1 MATTQEAV
9 VQYSLEPLAVEL
21 REIPVPEIGDHDV
34 LLQVGA
40 VSVCGSD
47 VHQFHAT
54 HSWAVNVPVVLGHE
68 FCGTVAKAGRAVR
81 GVKEGDRVVSETA
94 AVICGTC
101 LMCRTG
107 RYNLCPT
114 RKGFGYG
121 VNGAMASYVATP
133 ARCLHAIPDSLPFE
147 YACLCEPHAVA
158 YQSMCVNSTIH
169 PGDMV
174 VVFGPGPIG
183 LLCTRMAALAGANPL
198 IVVGLTQDA
207 PRLEAAR
214 ALGATHTVDVSTG
227 TLDDLVRSLDPL
239 GADLVCEASGA
250 SRPLDAALKLV
261 KPGGQVTKV
270 GWSPD
275 TIPIDINPLVGK
287 AVTLQGSFSHNY
299 PVWERVIHL
308 LATGMAKPEIVVGLR
323 SGLAGW
329 RRAFDAMHD
338 GEVIKSV
345 LVPSAMSRGSRPC
358 PPWRIASRSS
368 PDRPPASARAS
379 PSTSPRSAPASLVH
393 GLERRG
399 RRAPRREHP
408 LAVAATPPSPAA
420 TSPTKR
426 CAAGSSHG
434 GRSLRRPRH
443 PGQQRRHLHPRL
455 GRDARRVAFWD
466 RMMAINLRAPF
477 ILMQEAIAP
486 MRARGGG
493 SDRQHRIDQRLRRHG
508 HARPLLGLEGRA
520 DDADAQRRADALA
533 RTASASTSSMSAG
546 R

>member
-1 MATTQEAV
+1 MPASQPAV
-9 VQYSLEPLAVEL
+9 VQYALTPLSVEL
-21 REIPVPEIGDHDV
+21 REVPIPEIGDDDV

-54 HSWAVNVPVVLGHE
+54 HSWAVNTPVVLGHE

-94 AVICGTC
+94 AVICGDC

-121 VNGAMASYVATP
+121 VNGAMASFVRTP
-133 ARCLHAIPDSLPFE
+133 GRCLHRIPDSLPFE
-147 YACLCEPHAVA
+147 HACLCEPHAVA
-158 YQSMCVNSTIH
+158 YQSMCVNATIR
-169 PGDMV
+169 PGDTV
-174 VVFGPGPIG
+174 IVFGPGPIG

-214 ALGATHTVDVSTG
+214 ALGATHTVDASTG
-227 TLDDLVRSLDPL
+227 TLDEIVHGLDPL

-261 KPGGQVTKV
+261 KPGGTVTKV

-275 TIPIDINPLVGK
+275 LVPIDINPLVGK
-287 AVTLQGSFSHNY
+287 NVTLQGSFSHNY

-308 LATGMAKPEIVVGLR
+308 LDAGLAKPELIVGLR

-345 LVPSAMSRGSRPC
+345 LVPSM
-358 PPWRIASRSS
+358 
-368 PDRPPASARAS
+368 
-379 PSTSPRSAPASLVH
+379 
-393 GLERRG
+393 
-399 RRAPRREHP
+399 
-408 LAVAATPPSPAA
+408 
-420 TSPTKR
+420 
-426 CAAGSSHG
+426 
-434 GRSLRRPRH
+434 
-443 PGQQRRHLHPRL
+443 
-455 GRDARRVAFWD
+455 
-466 RMMAINLRAPF
+466 
-477 ILMQEAIAP
+477 
-486 MRARGGG
+486 
-493 SDRQHRIDQRLRRHG
+493 
-508 HARPLLGLEGRA
+508 
-520 DDADAQRRADALA
+520 
-533 RTASASTSSMSAG
+533 
-546 R
+546 